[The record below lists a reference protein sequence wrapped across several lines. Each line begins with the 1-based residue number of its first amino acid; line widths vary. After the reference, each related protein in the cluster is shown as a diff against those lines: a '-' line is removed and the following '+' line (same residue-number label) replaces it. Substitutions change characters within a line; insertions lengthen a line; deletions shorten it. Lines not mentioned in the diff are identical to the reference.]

1 MSELTPEQQALV
13 EALAEALRRRAQ
25 RVVTAE
31 SCTGGLIAAACTSV
45 AGSSR
50 WFERGFV
57 TYSNEAKTELLGVPA
72 ALIANQGAVSEAVA
86 RAMAEGALRH
96 SRADLSVAVTGI
108 AGPDGAVEG
117 KPVGTVWMAMSR
129 IDRHGDAAAPATR
142 ATLLQ
147 FNGDR
152 AAVRHQ
158 TVKRALEALLGSLA

>member
-1 MSELTPEQQALV
+1 MGELTPEQQALV
-13 EALAEALRRRAQ
+13 EALADALCARDLRM
-25 RVVTAE
+25 VSAE

-57 TYSNEAKTELLGVPA
+57 TYSNAAKTELLGVPA
-72 ALIANQGAVSEAVA
+72 ALIANHGAVSEPVA

-117 KPVGTVWMAMSR
+117 KPVGTVWVAVSQR
-129 IDRHGDAAAPATR
+129 DGQGDATAPATR
-142 ATLLQ
+142 STLLQ
-147 FNGDR
+147 LNGDR

-158 TVKRALEALLGSLA
+158 TVTRALEALLGSLA

>member
-1 MSELTPEQQALV
+1 MGELTPEQQALV
-13 EALAEALRRRAQ
+13 EALAEALRAQ
-25 RVVTAE
+25 DLRMVSAE

-50 WFERGFV
+50 WLERGFV

-72 ALIANQGAVSEAVA
+72 ALIAMHGAVSEAVA
-86 RAMAEGALRH
+86 RVMAEGALRH

-117 KPVGTVWMAMSR
+117 KPVGTVWVAVSQR
-129 IDRHGDAAAPATR
+129 DGQGDATAPATR

-147 FNGDR
+147 LNGDR

-158 TVKRALEALLGSLA
+158 TVTCALEALLRSLA